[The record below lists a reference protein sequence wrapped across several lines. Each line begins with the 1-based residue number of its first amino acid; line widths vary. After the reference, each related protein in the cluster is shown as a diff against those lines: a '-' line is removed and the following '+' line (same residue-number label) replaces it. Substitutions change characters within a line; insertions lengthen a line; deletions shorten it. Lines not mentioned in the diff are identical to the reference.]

1 VAKFLITYH
10 GPGMPH
16 DPESVAKAKAAFG
29 KWLSEAGK
37 AVIDPGA
44 PVNMLKQ
51 VSNGAPTPPSAIDG
65 YSIIEAESEEQVLRL
80 LQTHPFVGRGG
91 TLQVNKC
98 L

>member
-1 VAKFLITYH
+1 MARFLITYH

-29 KWLSEAGK
+29 KWLNEAGK
-37 AVIDPGA
+37 AVVDPGA
-44 PVNMLKQ
+44 PLNMRRQ
-51 VSNGAPTPPSAIDG
+51 VASGAPTQPAAIDG
-65 YSIIEAESEEQVLRL
+65 YSIVEAESEEQVVKL

-91 TLQVNKC
+91 TLQINKC